1 MASPARPAAA
11 SVSGAFGLSPDPK
24 RCSFDQALRQ
34 KDFQENRL
42 LMSFVNFH
50 EQEKI
55 SKEIVTE
62 AIENCMKKQADNLLN
77 SLEVISGRLSQL
89 ELYCYKLERSIGE
102 LRSDVMDYH
111 GEANLNFR
119 CLEKHVKEVQKSV
132 QVIQEKQEL
141 AETQK
146 EMSKL
151 QIVHEDSAQKSEG
164 TAPSVFMTR
173 ENELALVP
181 LHQVNAAQ
189 SPAMQ
194 FQSCNG
200 LILQQLVPVSLST
213 QPDQQRTNPTTMYCM
228 QGQSHLEHRQAHSFQ
243 AAQSVQTHTQKP
255 QLQTVV
261 EVPQVT
267 SQAPEFYLQPQQHWP
282 HQTGQQVQQPQPRQ
296 PQPQVV
302 QQQQYGSI
310 QQSPAQMVQLQ
321 TSSPQ
326 AQSTPQVTLVYP
338 PYGPHQPARAN
349 SESRTGGVVVQPS
362 YSTISSSQR
371 KHHEVAPIYVQSN
384 TVSVPLAEQRQ
395 QPQQFHSLGN
405 GSFLPQPSKVSP
417 CGVAPYTVQGNAQ
430 TYNTAYGSPCNNP
443 ATIVAVLNQ
452 QAHGSAPM
460 MLHHLGSHSVQN
472 HPVDISEKV
481 ARMGYSK
488 DQVEGIALH
497 MVAAG
502 QPAEYNPQHDRLS
515 SASLAGAPQVWSG

>member
-1 MASPARPAAA
+1 
-11 SVSGAFGLSPDPK
+11 
-24 RCSFDQALRQ
+24 
-34 KDFQENRL
+34 
-42 LMSFVNFH
+42 MSFVNFH

-111 GEANLNFR
+111 GEANLSYR
-119 CLEKHVKEVQKSV
+119 CLEKHVKEVQQSV
-132 QVIQEKQEL
+132 QVLQEKQEL

-181 LHQVNAAQ
+181 LHQVNAGQ

-213 QPDQQRTNPTTMYCM
+213 QQDTQRSNQTTMYCM
-228 QGQSHLEHRQAHSFQ
+228 QGQSHIEHRQAQPFQ
-243 AAQSVQTHTQKP
+243 PTAQSVQPLHQKP
-255 QLQTVV
+255 QPQTVV

-267 SQAPEFYLQPQQHWP
+267 SQAPEFYIQPQQQWP
-282 HQTGQQVQQPQPRQ
+282 HQTGQQVQSQARQ

-302 QQQQYGSI
+302 QQQQQYTNI
-310 QQSPAQMVQLQ
+310 QQVPAQMVQLP

-326 AQSTPQVTLVYP
+326 AHSAPQVTLVYP
-338 PYGPHQPARAN
+338 PYGPHQSASAN
-349 SESRTGGVVVQPS
+349 AEARTGGTVVQPS

-395 QPQQFHSLGN
+395 PQQLHSLGN
-405 GSFLPQPSKVSP
+405 CSFLPQPSKVGPS
-417 CGVAPYTVQGNAQ
+417 GVAPYTIQGSAQ
-430 TYNTAYGSPCNNP
+430 TYNTAYGSPSSNP

-460 MLHHLGSHSVQN
+460 VLHHLGPQSVQN
-472 HPVDISEKV
+472 HPDIAEKV

-488 DQVEGIALH
+488 DQVEGVALR

-502 QPAEYNPQHDRLS
+502 QPAEYNPLHDRLS
-515 SASLAGAPQVWSG
+515 SVSHGVAPQTWSG

>member
-111 GEANLNFR
+111 SEASLNYR
-119 CLEKHVKEVQKSV
+119 CLEKHVKEVQQSV
-132 QVIQEKQEL
+132 QVLQEKQEL
-141 AETQK
+141 AETPK

-164 TAPSVFMTR
+164 TAPSVFMAR

-181 LHQVNAAQ
+181 LHQVNAVQ

-194 FQSCNG
+194 FRSCNG
-200 LILQQLVPVSLST
+200 VILQQLVPVSLST
-213 QPDQQRTNPTTMYCM
+213 QQDPQRSNQTTMYCM
-228 QGQSHLEHRQAHSFQ
+228 QGQSHLEHRQAQPFQ
-243 AAQSVQTHTQKP
+243 AAAQSVQPLTQKP
-255 QLQTVV
+255 QPQTVV

-267 SQAPEFYLQPQQHWP
+267 SQAQEFYLQPQQQWP
-282 HQTGQQVQQPQPRQ
+282 HQTGQQVQPQARQ

-302 QQQQYGSI
+302 QHQQYSNI
-310 QQSPAQMVQLQ
+310 QQVPAQMVQQ
-321 TSSPQ
+321 QMSSPQ
-326 AQSTPQVTLVYP
+326 AHSAPQVTLVYP
-338 PYGPHQPARAN
+338 PYGPHQPACAN
-349 SESRTGGVVVQPS
+349 AGARTGGMVVQPS

-384 TVSVPLAEQRQ
+384 TVSVPSAERRQ
-395 QPQQFHSLGN
+395 QPQQLHSLGN
-405 GSFLPQPSKVSP
+405 GSFVPQPSKVGP
-417 CGVAPYTVQGNAQ
+417 CGVAPYTVQGSAQ
-430 TYNTAYGSPCNNP
+430 TYNTAYGSPSSNP

-452 QAHGSAPM
+452 QAHGNAPM
-460 MLHHLGSHSVQN
+460 VLHHLGPQSVQN
-472 HPVDISEKV
+472 HPDVAEKV
-481 ARMGYSK
+481 ARMGYSN
-488 DQVEGIALH
+488 DQVEGIALR

-502 QPAEYNPQHDRLS
+502 QPAEYNPLHDRLS
-515 SASLAGAPQVWSG
+515 SVSHGVAPQAWSG

>member
-1 MASPARPAAA
+1 
-11 SVSGAFGLSPDPK
+11 
-24 RCSFDQALRQ
+24 
-34 KDFQENRL
+34 
-42 LMSFVNFH
+42 MSFVNFH

-119 CLEKHVKEVQKSV
+119 CLEKHVKEIEKSV
-132 QVIQEKQEL
+132 QVLQEKQEL

-164 TAPSVFMTR
+164 TAPSVFIAR

-181 LHQVNAAQ
+181 VHQVNAVQ

-213 QPDQQRTNPTTMYCM
+213 QPDQQRSNPTTMYRM
-228 QGQSHLEHRQAHSFQ
+228 QGQSHLEHRQAQTFQ

-255 QLQTVV
+255 LLQTVV

-267 SQAPEFYLQPQQHWP
+267 SQAPEFYIQPQQHWP
-282 HQTGQQVQQPQPRQ
+282 HQTGPHVQSQARQ
-296 PQPQVV
+296 PQPHVGQP
-302 QQQQYGSI
+302 QQYSNI
-310 QQSPAQMVQLQ
+310 QQCSAQMIQQQ

-326 AQSTPQVTLVYP
+326 AHSTPQVTLVYP
-338 PYGPHQPARAN
+338 AYGPHQPAHAN
-349 SESRTGGVVVQPS
+349 PEARTGGMVVQPS

-395 QPQQFHSLGN
+395 QPQQLHSIGN
-405 GSFLPQPSKVSP
+405 GSFVPQPSKVSP
-417 CGVAPYTVQGNAQ
+417 CGFASYTVQGNAQ
-430 TYNTAYGSPCNNP
+430 TYNTAYGSPSSNP
-443 ATIVAVLNQ
+443 ATVVAVLNQ

-460 MLHHLGSHSVQN
+460 MLHHLGPHSVQN
-472 HPVDISEKV
+472 HPVDIAEKV

-488 DQVEGIALH
+488 DQVEGIALRV
-497 MVAAG
+497 VAAG
-502 QPAEYNPQHDRLS
+502 QPAEYNPQYDRMS
-515 SASLAGAPQVWSG
+515 SVSHMAAPQAWSG

>member
-24 RCSFDQALRQ
+24 RCSFDKALRQ

-55 SKEIVTE
+55 SKEIVAE

-111 GEANLNFR
+111 GEANLNYR
-119 CLEKHVKEVQKSV
+119 CLEKHVKEQSV
-132 QVIQEKQEL
+132 QVLQEKQEL

-164 TAPSVFMTR
+164 TAPSVFMAR

-181 LHQVNAAQ
+181 LPQVNAVQ

-194 FQSCNG
+194 FQSCNR

-213 QPDQQRTNPTTMYCM
+213 QQDPHRSNQTTMYCM
-228 QGQSHLEHRQAHSFQ
+228 QGQSHIEHRQAQPFQ
-243 AAQSVQTHTQKP
+243 ATAQSVQPLHQKP
-255 QLQTVV
+255 QPQTVV

-267 SQAPEFYLQPQQHWP
+267 SQAPEFYIQSQQQWP
-282 HQTGQQVQQPQPRQ
+282 HQITQQVQSQARQ

-302 QQQQYGSI
+302 QQQQYSNI
-310 QQSPAQMVQLQ
+310 QQVPAHMVQLQ

-326 AQSTPQVTLVYP
+326 ALSAPQVTLVYP
-338 PYGPHQPARAN
+338 PYGPHQSACAN
-349 SESRTGGVVVQPS
+349 AEARTGGMVVQPS

-371 KHHEVAPIYVQSN
+371 KHHEVAPTYVQSN
-384 TVSVPLAEQRQ
+384 TVSVPLAEPH
-395 QPQQFHSLGN
+395 QPQQLHSLGHC
-405 GSFLPQPSKVSP
+405 SFVPQPSKVGPS
-417 CGVAPYTVQGNAQ
+417 GVAPYAVQGSAQ
-430 TYNTAYGSPCNNP
+430 TYNTAYGSPSSNP

-452 QAHGSAPM
+452 QAHGSALM
-460 MLHHLGSHSVQN
+460 VLHHLGPQSVQN
-472 HPVDISEKV
+472 HPDIAEKV

-488 DQVEGIALH
+488 DQVEGIALR

-502 QPAEYNPQHDRLS
+502 QPAEYNPLHDRLS
-515 SASLAGAPQVWSG
+515 SVSHGVAPCMTG